1 MNKYKNIL
9 NGGLLRFVIP
19 LFIISCFSVSTNIV
33 SAQTSS
39 SCQHISGSGSNKIVF
54 TAYEGFSTSSL
65 QTYTADVI
73 NGLKTI
79 DPYAANIDKFSF
91 FIDTKLRAHT
101 ADSSISPITDSSC
114 GPAFKY
120 IRFDNSRGSSVNI
133 MTPDIVNI
141 GSDDCITPSIAGMST
156 GACIGHIAAHELG
169 HAIGNLADEYP
180 SGGVAPKDTHDV
192 PSHNKNCTDDLN
204 NYKSTVNNKMYG
216 LSNVTGCR
224 FSLLTF
230 RPSQN
235 SIMKHD
241 DDSAGFEPQ
250 YNKFNV
256 ISCGYIMAGIN
267 REPIDKAHAETY
279 WPKCCNLNTVKDGI
293 PGCSSP
299 LTITLPPQI
308 NCPATETFT
317 NSYIQSPSTTTDF
330 IISSPK
336 QPGVLTKLKDFPG
349 EINFFKINDVDVSKD
364 FGDGHKYLPGGQLA
378 TVPVNTP
385 IKFETLDSYCRTDN
399 SVNSLVSEIP
409 FNSKAPISSIFGYQ
423 IGYANS
429 TCAIISANGEGTS
442 PVSAPFTE
450 AIINLMNFAKSNYY
464 KDMFRADGINDIHV
478 PVFSDSASTDGDNIK
493 LRAETILGLD
503 YKTKILV
510 AAHSLAAIGA
520 FNHPYTGFNKNNVS
534 YLLYDPP
541 YNFPTTLADPP
552 AWLSGNIGEIAI
564 AKSNGIAS
572 SSKVINWTNGYSNND
587 YATTA
592 LHNQFINSPSSLSK
606 IFNWIISNC
615 PNKTNFQPINFEQ
628 RTKCASAPFLNSYT
642 QPAYPND
649 IILTIPNDIKLPS
662 VVDDSNNF
670 FKINDVDVSVDD
682 GAGGRKIPAG
692 DLMTVPANTAIKLD
706 MKDNY
711 CRTDDITLSLQAV
724 PVTLSSP
731 FACFFNCQ

>member
-1 MNKYKNIL
+1 MNKHKNIL
-9 NGGLLRFVIP
+9 NNKLLKFTAVLFFVI
-19 LFIISCFSVSTNIV
+19 FCFSVSTNIA
-33 SAQTSS
+33 SAQNSS

-54 TAYEGFSTSSL
+54 TAHEGFSTSSL

-91 FIDTKLRAHT
+91 FIDTKLRART

-120 IRFDNSRGSSVNI
+120 ILFDNPGESLVMGQG
-133 MTPDIVNI
+133 PVNI
-141 GSDDCITPSIAGMST
+141 GLGNCITPSIAGMST
-156 GACIGHIAAHELG
+156 GACVGHVAAHELG
-169 HAIGNLADEYP
+169 HTIGMLDDEYP
-180 SGGVAPKDTHDV
+180 SGDVVPLNIQGDDT
-192 PSHNKNCTDDLN
+192 NCTDDLN
-204 NYKSTVNNKMYG
+204 NYKSTIDNKMYG
-216 LSNVTGCR
+216 LSNVTGC
-224 FSLLTF
+224 FYSPLSF
-230 RPSQN
+230 RSSQN

-330 IISSPK
+330 IISSPE

-409 FNSKAPISSIFGYQ
+409 FNFDAPVSSIFGYQ

-429 TCAIISANGEGTS
+429 TCAIISASGEGTS
-442 PVSAPFTE
+442 PISAPFTK
-450 AIINLMNFAKSNYY
+450 AIATLGEVAKRSYY
-464 KDMFRADGINDIHV
+464 KDMFRADGRNDIQI
-478 PVFSDSASTDGDNIK
+478 PVFADSASDYGDNIR
-493 LRAETILGLD
+493 LLAESLISVD
-503 YKTKILV
+503 PNTKILV
-510 AAHSLAAIGA
+510 AAHSIAAIGA
-520 FNHPYTGFNKNNVS
+520 FNHPYTGSKSENVS

-541 YNFPTTLADPP
+541 YNFPTTLASPP

-572 SSKVINWTNGYSNND
+572 SSKVIDWTNGYSNND
-587 YATTA
+587 SATTA
-592 LHNQFINSPSSLSK
+592 LHNQFIDSPSSLGK

-628 RTKCASAPFLNSYT
+628 RTKCTSAPFLNSYT

-649 IILTIPNDIKLPS
+649 IILTIPDDIKLPS